1 MPNYFPRV
9 PLLGDIQ
16 GMPLA
21 QLQAYCRAYEIPTFK
36 QSIDQLRN
44 QLRVL
49 RLIVQGD
56 PQQVTPKEARTLF
69 DAWGLA
75 GDYSTC
81 PPDNIVVVLVGYYAA
96 LAVRYAALGYCRTP
110 SSTTA
115 KLPTTRFTGE
125 GECDILVFMDAVE
138 PRLAGDMYRSVYDKD
153 SNNVVDTCDSLAW
166 TKLTGAPTVFPPDAS
181 AEKVA
186 NKGIANGYPSLD
198 ANAHIPTAQ
207 LPPGIGTGD
216 MLKSTYD
223 QNNDGV
229 VDVAALAN
237 AVAWGGIT
245 GRPSTFPPML
255 HAGTHQSGG
264 LDPIPLDTL
273 APPADNTNLNASL
286 TAHGLMSKLNGNGNQ
301 YFDGTGAFSTPP
313 TNFTTT
319 AGSFPVPAVGATQ
332 VITVGTP
339 YVWIQS
345 GMVLYIAGAGGT
357 GVAGAMKVTATSGN
371 QITCRNDGN
380 ALVGATI
387 PNAALVTVAGPGI
400 AEAPT
405 DGQIYGRKSSAWTVM
420 TGGGDMLK
428 STYDTNANGVVDTCD
443 ALPWTSVTGTPTT
456 YPAQPHEVQH
466 VTGTDQIPNASASTR
481 GLLGQTSGV
490 VTDYVAG
497 DNACHPLAPSI
508 GSVRL
513 RSFNA
518 LAWSNPTFEVDQR
531 TCFSLQTIAANTWC
545 CDRWQAKIPATA
557 TLAATGQSLAT
568 SVVVPGTNMLIT
580 SKVLR
585 ITLTQ
590 QQASLGA
597 GDSLDIWNFPEN
609 WTLRELFNDV
619 STAAILV
626 RSSVAGLIFGWS
638 VCDQPITRVL
648 AKTCTLGAA
657 NQWSLIQLANLPAFP
672 SGGNFSFAP
681 GANSNLIISLAEGT
695 NNVVPA
701 NDSWQTVTGKYAPI
715 GISNFAASPVGA
727 TIDIAVLHWEPGPL
741 FSQLMDLDWQTN
753 YDRCLRAFA
762 KSWGYA
768 EAVGTATYAGCGTGY
783 VPAANQAAGYGTM
796 FFPKRMVK
804 TPTVTMYSVL
814 NANKPGYCSIV
825 GTSTDLAATPVGVRD
840 GGFPAYNL
848 SPSGT
853 TGQILQFGW
862 TADTLL

>member
-21 QLQAYCRAYEIPTFK
+21 QLQAYCRAYEIPTAS

-69 DAWGLA
+69 DAWGLE

-110 SSTTA
+110 SHTTA

-125 GECDILVFMDAVE
+125 GECDIIVFMDAVE

-153 SNNVVDTCDSLAW
+153 GNNVVDTCDSLAW
-166 TKLTGAPTVFPPDAS
+166 TKLSGAPTVFPPDAS

-186 NKGIANGYPSLD
+186 NKGVANGYPSLD

-223 QNNDGV
+223 TNADGV

-237 AVAWGGIT
+237 AVAWGNIT
-245 GRPSTFPPML
+245 GRPSTFTPTV
-255 HAGTHQSGG
+255 HAGSHQSGG

-273 APPADNTNLNASL
+273 AAPTDNTNLNASL
-286 TAHGLMSKLNGNGNQ
+286 TRHGLMIKLNGNGNQ
-301 YFDGTGAFSTPP
+301 FFDGTGAFSTPP

-319 AGSFPVPAVGATQ
+319 AGSYPVPAQGSTV
-332 VITVGTP
+332 VISMGTP
-339 YVWIQS
+339 YVWIQN

-357 GVAGAMKVTATSGN
+357 NIAGALTVTALNGN

-380 ALVGATI
+380 ALAGATI

-405 DGQIYGRKSSAWTVM
+405 DGQIYGRKSSAWFVM

-428 STYDTNANGVVDTCD
+428 SIYDTNNSGKVDSCD
-443 ALPWTSVTGTPTT
+443 SLPWTSVTGTPST
-456 YPAQPHEVQH
+456 YPAAPHEVQH
-466 VTGTDQIPNASASTR
+466 VTGTDQIPSASASTR
-481 GLLGQTSGV
+481 GLLGQVSGV
-490 VTDYVAG
+490 ATDYVSG
-497 DNACHPLAPSI
+497 NNSCLPLAPSI
-508 GSVRL
+508 GTVRL
-513 RSFNA
+513 RSYNA
-518 LAWSNPTFEVDQR
+518 LAWNNPNFEVDQR
-531 TCFSLQTIAANTWC
+531 TIFALNTIGLNTWL

-557 TLAATGQSLAT
+557 TLQATGQSLAT
-568 SVVVPGTNMLIT
+568 NVLVPGTNMLI
-580 SKVLR
+580 SSRVLR

-597 GDSLDIWNFPEN
+597 GDSLDIWTYPEN
-609 WTLRELFNDV
+609 WLLRELFNDV
-619 STAAILV
+619 HTAAILV
-626 RSSVAGLIFGWS
+626 RSSVANLVFGLS
-638 VCDQPITRVL
+638 MADQPITRVL

-657 NQWSLIQLANLPAFP
+657 NTWSLIQLANMPAFP

-701 NDSWQTVTGKYAPI
+701 NDSWQTVTGKYAPVGI
-715 GISNFAASPVGA
+715 GNFAGSPVGA
-727 TIDIAVLHWEPGPL
+727 TIDIGFLHWEPGPL
-741 FSQLMDLDWQTN
+741 FSQLMDIDWLTN
-753 YDRCLRAFA
+753 YERSMRCYSKSYPFGSQAGGANFA
-762 KSWGYA
+762 AAASFYA
-768 EAVGTATYAGCGTGY
+768 SNTAS
-783 VPAANQAAGYGTM
+783 ANAPVI
-796 FFPKRMVK
+796 FPKRMAK
-804 TPTVTMYSVL
+804 APTVAIYNASSGVINSVYRATDGTAVAVTGTAYVSDAGFLQIQGTFTVGTMY
-814 NANKPGYCSIV
+814 
-825 GTSTDLAATPVGVRD
+825 LA
-840 GGFPAYNL
+840 
-848 SPSGT
+848 
-853 TGQILQFGW
+853 QW
-862 TADTLL
+862 TADTGL